1 MAQNPLFNLLQGNPQ
16 ASMQNGI
23 LGRFRAFQSQF
34 KGDPRQTIQQMLNS
48 GRITQAQ
55 YNDAVQKANTLM
67 QMLGGK

>member
-1 MAQNPLFNLLQGNPQ
+1 MDQNPLFDLLQGNPQ

-48 GRITQAQ
+48 GKITQAQ
-55 YNDAVQKANTLM
+55 YNDAVNKANTLL
-67 QMLGGK
+67 QMMKGI

>member
-55 YNDAVQKANTLM
+55 
-67 QMLGGK
+67 